1 MRIGTNAQGF
11 ETTTAIDNFIRD
23 EVELKFDPFRD
34 QVISIDV
41 FMKDINGPKG
51 GVDKQVVVKA
61 RLRNRQR
68 IALETTHENLY
79 AALKLGL
86 RKSRRAVRRSLRKS
100 GRIDR
105 LSVRKLLLKDHVTV

>member
-11 ETTTAIDNFIRD
+11 ETTEAIELFVQD
-23 EVELKFDPFRD
+23 EVNLAFDRFRD
-34 QVISIDV
+34 QIISVDV

-51 GVDKQVVVKA
+51 GVDKQVLIRA

-79 AALKLGL
+79 AAIK
-86 RKSRRAVRRSLRKS
+86 RSVNKCKRAIRRSLRKS
-100 GRIDR
+100 RRIDR
-105 LSVRKLLLKDHVTV
+105 LGLRNAMRDNHVTA